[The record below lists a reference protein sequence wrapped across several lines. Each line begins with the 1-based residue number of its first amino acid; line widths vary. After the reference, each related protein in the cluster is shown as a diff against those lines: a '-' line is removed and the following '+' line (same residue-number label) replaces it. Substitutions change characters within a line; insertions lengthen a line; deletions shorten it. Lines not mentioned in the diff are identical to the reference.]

1 MIARYSYPKSRAAIP
16 IPSIEPL
23 PSDAVQYLSVAQA
36 QRLCFPNTDQF
47 VAAPIKFTPAQTK
60 AIEAASGQ
68 KQLLRGQEV
77 WRAMKGGKLQ
87 GFFIVDYVI
96 GKHLVIDYAVALSPE
111 GSVKQIEI
119 LNYRESY
126 GGEIRNPDW
135 RTQFVGKT
143 PSSRFAPPIAP
154 PRLSPR
160 AGVPTIRPSVAKPK
174 FALPWSRNFKF
185 TTLSEAGLNL
195 WTRAPS
201 SRVWELRLRSAC

>member
-1 MIARYSYPKSRAAIP
+1 MNQIPRWILPAAI
-16 IPSIEPL
+16 SVTVPL
-23 PSDAVQYLSVAQA
+23 PSYAVQYLSVSQA
-36 QRLCFPNTDQF
+36 QKLCFPEADQF
-47 VAAPIKFTPAQTK
+47 VPAHIQFTAAQVK

-68 KQLLRGQEV
+68 KQLLRGQEI

-135 RTQFVGKT
+135 RKQFVGKT
-143 PSSRFAPPIAP
+143 PGSRFT
-154 PRLSPR
+154 LNN
-160 AGVPTIRPSVAKPK
+160 GVTNISGA
-174 FALPWSRNFKF
+174 
-185 TTLSEAGLNL
+185 TLSCRHVTEGVRRILVTYEICL
-195 WTRAPS
+195 K
-201 SRVWELRLRSAC
+201 